1 MIKKFYLWRIILPI
15 LCFCLLLGAATSA
28 LAAPEAEPDP
38 TASAA
43 TEPESNTAAE
53 TTSPASDNTPV
64 DTVADKLVIQLGPAW
79 AGVEFELHTDYGLYP
94 GTIVVDE
101 SGFLKMELGGSKTY
115 TISCLNSSV
124 PVPSPDPAATEAP
137 DDQSTQS
144 ESPDEDGESS
154 GEGDTGSESKFQI
167 PPMHLILFI
176 GGMVICIGALI
187 AMRVVRKRREA
198 SYQEDEDDE

>member
-15 LCFCLLLGAATSA
+15 LCFCLLLGAAPIA

-43 TEPESNTAAE
+43 TDLA
-53 TTSPASDNTPV
+53 DNTPV
-64 DTVADKLVIQLGPAW
+64 DTVADKLVIQLGPTW

-115 TISCLNSSV
+115 TISCLSSSV

-144 ESPDEDGESS
+144 QSPDEDGESS

-198 SYQEDEDDE
+198 SYQEDEDDED

>member
-15 LCFCLLLGAATSA
+15 LCFCLLLGAAPIA
-28 LAAPEAEPDP
+28 LAAPETEPDP

-43 TEPESNTAAE
+43 TDSV
-53 TTSPASDNTPV
+53 DNTSV

-94 GTIVVDE
+94 GTVVVDE

-124 PVPSPDPAATEAP
+124 PVPSPDPAAAEAP

-144 ESPDEDGESS
+144 QSPDEDGEGS
-154 GEGDTGSESKFQI
+154 GEGDAGSESKFQI

-176 GGMVICIGALI
+176 GGMVICIGTLI

-198 SYQEDEDDE
+198 SYQEDEDDED